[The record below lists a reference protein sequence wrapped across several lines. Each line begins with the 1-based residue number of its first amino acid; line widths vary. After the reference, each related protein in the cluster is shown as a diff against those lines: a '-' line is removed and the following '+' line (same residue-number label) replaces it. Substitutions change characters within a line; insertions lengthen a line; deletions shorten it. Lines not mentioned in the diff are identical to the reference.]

1 MALVEAVGWGW
12 CHRGAS
18 SSTIDHLDLRID
30 RGERVLLL
38 GPSGSG
44 KSTLL
49 MAIAGLL
56 DPHDGDESGRLSVAG
71 APARQR
77 SGGVA
82 LVRQD
87 PETSVLLSR
96 VADEVVFGSEN
107 LGRTAQESRARAD
120 TALAAVGLRVA
131 GDRSTAELSG
141 GQKQRLAIATLLA
154 MRPSLWLLD
163 EPTAQLDP
171 AGASE
176 VREAVTAALRADDTL
191 ILVDHLSEGWWPLIT
206 RVIAID
212 DAGRL
217 VCDCR
222 PDQALAGYRDLLE
235 RLGAWLPEATAS
247 TAAQTPLSG
256 PTLLTVDH
264 LTVGYRD
271 TVATFSHT
279 VSRAEA
285 LVVRG
290 PNGCGKTALALTLG
304 GLLPPQSG
312 RIAADESWAPIRRGR
327 VLSEP
332 MSWRSR
338 ELAARIA
345 SVFQQPELQFVRPTV
360 GEEIALGASSLGIA
374 GALLER
380 FGLAT
385 ARDRA
390 PRTLSG
396 GEKRRLSVATALA
409 SSAELIIADEPTFG
423 QDRGTWMVL
432 TEALAE
438 AIGDGRSLVLPSH
451 DELLAAR
458 LGARELW
465 LDRDAVAR

>member
-1 MALVEAVGWGW
+1 MARVEAVGWGW
-12 CHRGAS
+12 RHRGAS
-18 SSTIDHLDLRID
+18 SSTIDRLDLRID

-56 DPHDGDESGRLSVAG
+56 DAHDGDASGQLRVAG
-71 APARQR
+71 EPARQR
-77 SGGVA
+77 AAGVA

-107 LGRTAQESRARAD
+107 LGHSAEESRARGLQ
-120 TALAAVGLRVA
+120 ALAAVGLLVA
-131 GDRSTAELSG
+131 DDRSTAQLSG
-141 GQKQRLAIATLLA
+141 GQKQRLAVATLLA

-176 VREAVTAALRADDTL
+176 VRQAVAAALKADDTM
-191 ILVDHLSEGWWPLIT
+191 IVVDHLSDGWWPFIT

-212 DAGRL
+212 GSGKL

-222 PDQALAGYRDLLE
+222 PDQALGVYRTQLE
-235 RLGAWLPEATAS
+235 SLGAWLPGADAPI
-247 TAAQTPLSG
+247 AAPSPPSG
-256 PTLLTVDH
+256 PALLTAEQ
-264 LTVGYRD
+264 LGVGYQD
-271 TVATFSHT
+271 SVATISHT
-279 VSRAEA
+279 LCRSEA